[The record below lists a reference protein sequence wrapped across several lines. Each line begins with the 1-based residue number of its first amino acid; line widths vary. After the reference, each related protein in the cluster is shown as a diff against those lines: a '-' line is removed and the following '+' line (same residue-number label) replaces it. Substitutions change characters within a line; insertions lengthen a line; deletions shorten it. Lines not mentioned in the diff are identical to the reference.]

1 VNARLGFG
9 TAALGR
15 SISRSERVRVLR
27 TALECGLTHFDTAPL
42 YGAGAAEEA
51 LAALPRD
58 RITIAT
64 KAGYRAPSLARLAAG
79 RLVGRPATAES
90 GLFAPA
96 EVRASLEWSLRRL
109 RTSHVDLFLLHDVRA
124 DDVGDALL
132 EELDAVVK
140 RGDAR
145 ATGVAT
151 RWAEAAALLER
162 GVPFPAVV
170 QTSAEPEPPVLEER
184 RLVLHSAI
192 AGRSGSPPQVLAA
205 LARRRPDALLLFGSR
220 NAEHVR
226 ETAAAVL

>member
-1 VNARLGFG
+1 VNARIGFG

-15 SISRSERVRVLR
+15 SISRSERVRVLE

-79 RLVGRPATAES
+79 RLVKRPATAES
-90 GLFAPA
+90 GLFGPA
-96 EVRASLEWSLRRL
+96 ELRASLEGSLRRL
-109 RTSHVDLFLLHDVRA
+109 RTSHVDLLLLHDVRA

-132 EELDAVVK
+132 EELDAVVH

-151 RWAEAAALLER
+151 GWAEASKLLER
-162 GVPFPAVV
+162 GAPFPAVV
-170 QTSAEPEPPVLEER
+170 QTSAEPEPPVLDGR
-184 RLVLHSAI
+184 RLVLHSAVT
-192 AGRSGSPPQVLAA
+192 GRAGSPPEVLAA
-205 LARRRPDALLLFGSR
+205 LAQRRPDALLLFGSR
-220 NAEHVR
+220 NPQHVR
-226 ETAAAVL
+226 ETAAAVV

>member
-1 VNARLGFG
+1 VNARIGFG

-15 SISRSERVRVLR
+15 SISRSERVRVLE

-90 GLFAPA
+90 GLFDPA
-96 EVRASLEWSLRRL
+96 EVRASLEGSLRRL
-109 RTSHVDLFLLHDVRA
+109 RASHVDLLLLHDVRVG
-124 DDVGDALL
+124 DVGDALL
-132 EELDAVVK
+132 EELDAIVR
-140 RGDAR
+140 RGDAL

-151 RWAEAAALLER
+151 AWSEAEALIGRGAA
-162 GVPFPAVV
+162 FPAVV
-170 QTSAEPEPPVLEER
+170 QTGAEPEPPLLDGR
-184 RLVLHSAI
+184 RLILHSAI
-192 AGRSGSPPQVLAA
+192 AGRSGSPPELLRA
-205 LARRRPDALLLFGSR
+205 LAERRPDALLLFGSR
-220 NAEHVR
+220 SAQHVR
-226 ETAAAVL
+226 ETVAAVR